1 MSPIKPI
8 PMSLY
13 PTLGSLAEV
22 VAMADAKLPVSHRNE
37 MFAILM
43 TFQNT
48 LLKQLK
54 G

>member
-1 MSPIKPI
+1 
-8 PMSLY
+8 MSLY

-22 VAMADAKLPVSHRNE
+22 IQMADSKMPVSHRNE

-43 TFQNT
+43 VFQNT